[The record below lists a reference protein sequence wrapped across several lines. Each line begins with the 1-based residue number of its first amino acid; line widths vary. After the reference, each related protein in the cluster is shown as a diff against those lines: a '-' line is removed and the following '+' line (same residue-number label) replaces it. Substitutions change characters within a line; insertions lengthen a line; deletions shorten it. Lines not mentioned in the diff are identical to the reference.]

1 MLTTISLE
9 EMTTVD
15 KLRTMEL
22 LWSDLLTKTANIPT
36 PAWHEKVLA
45 DRAEQVQQGR
55 DTFSDWSEAKRRIRE
70 ALA

>member
-9 EMTTVD
+9 EMTTAD

-22 LWSDLLTKTANIPT
+22 LWSDLLSKTASIPT

-45 DRAEQVQQGR
+45 ERAEQVQQGL
-55 DTFSDWSEAKRRIRE
+55 DGFSDWTEAKRRIRE
-70 ALA
+70 SLA